1 MWWLSSWQASKRPAY
16 PILEICHLAG
26 SGFILALASL
36 ALPVVSQASHQAVL
50 NPEPIGDVDFVSA
63 ALFGKLGVG
72 KF

>member
-1 MWWLSSWQASKRPAY
+1 M
-16 PILEICHLAG
+16 
-26 SGFILALASL
+26 ALAIL
-36 ALPVVSQASHQAVL
+36 TLPVVSQLSHQAVL

>member
-1 MWWLSSWQASKRPAY
+1 MAEQLASVQKSAC
-16 PILEICHLAG
+16 PILEICHRAG
-26 SGFILALASL
+26 SGFTVALAIL
-36 ALPVVSQASHQAVL
+36 TLPVASQLSHQAVL

>member
-1 MWWLSSWQASKRPAY
+1 MAEQLASVQKPAY
-16 PILEICHLAG
+16 PILEICHRAG
-26 SGFILALASL
+26 SGFTVALASL
-36 ALPVVSQASHQAVL
+36 ALPAVSQASHQAVL

>member
-1 MWWLSSWQASKRPAY
+1 MTEQLASVQKPAC
-16 PILEICHLAG
+16 PILERCHRAG
-26 SGFILALASL
+26 SGFTVALAIL
-36 ALPVVSQASHQAVL
+36 TLPVVSQLSHQAVL

>member
-1 MWWLSSWQASKRPAY
+1 M
-16 PILEICHLAG
+16 
-26 SGFILALASL
+26 ALASR